1 MFQARNSADPASQG
15 LTRVKS
21 RDASASKNCLRIH
34 TCSLTHRHRHKKTR
48 SERFIHHP
56 GHHHHHIHL
65 LFIIYMHIH
74 CKKPLPL
81 FSNTLMRCTFT
92 CWATCPQSSFNSKS
106 SHIFPVFFLMYF
118 KSVLIHH
125 LIITVDKSE
134 MLY

>member
-1 MFQARNSADPASQG
+1 MINVWPLEPSVDFILCARYMMFEGLEALCINSITTG
-15 LTRVKS
+15 LL
-21 RDASASKNCLRIH
+21 DASASKNCLRIH

-106 SHIFPVFFLMYF
+106 SHIFP
-118 KSVLIHH
+118 
-125 LIITVDKSE
+125 
-134 MLY
+134 